1 MFVVARPFNR
11 GIFGFVVSC
20 ASSFSSCVCFF
31 SDTPAF
37 EGAPFIQDVDDDSV
51 LFGKMLVGDRLIALD
66 GEDVS
71 DLTAQQVS
79 KIISRKSHQQCRKF
93 RILRKNEK
101 TSPRS
106 SRHSTW
112 DMPAHDEQSS
122 AFGGLV

>member
-1 MFVVARPFNR
+1 MLPIIIVTCF
-11 GIFGFVVSC
+11 C
-20 ASSFSSCVCFF
+20 A
-31 SDTPAF
+31 DTPDF

-79 KIISRKSHQQCRKF
+79 KIISRKAHQQCRKF
-93 RILRKNEK
+93 RILRRNEK
-101 TSPRS
+101 TTQRS
-106 SRHSTW
+106 SKHSTW
-112 DMPAHDEQSS
+112 DMPAHDEQSP